1 METFFSLK
9 GRDSWLQSGSRLH
22 SAACLVISSSYL
34 GPGSCLQMRCR
45 YTGIFH
51 LYFLPLSLSLIWSA
65 FCAARD
71 SAEDSWSPW
80 SEWTHCSAS
89 CGRGI
94 QQRGRSCDRINNNCE
109 GTSVQTRDCYLQEC
123 DKRCEFSQDDFD
135 CPPVFVLLNQIFFGH
150 HCLIFCFF
158 IADLWPLFMA
168 SSQARRQLESL
179 VSLVILLCHLWCWC
193 HHPYPSV

>member
-1 METFFSLK
+1 MGLQNLK
-9 GRDSWLQSGSRLH
+9 GHPHAAPRRVILLCFHLLTTFLTQSH
-22 SAACLVISSSYL
+22 CLDVKSSSHL
-34 GPGSCLQMRCR
+34 GLGSCLQIGCV
-45 YTGIFH
+45 TFIFS
-51 LYFLPLSLSLIWSA
+51 FLPSA
-65 FCAARD
+65 SD

-123 DKRCEFSQDDFD
+123 DKRCKFSQDDLVCQPD
-135 CPPVFVLLNQIFFGH
+135 FVLLH
-150 HCLIFCFF
+150 HCLIVSLL

-168 SSQARRQLESL
+168 FSQARWQLESL
-179 VSLVILLCHLWCWC
+179 VALVLLLCHLWCWC
-193 HHPYPSV
+193 HHAYPSV